1 MVRYFLG
8 AAEMNVDL
16 TAADI
21 RAAGP
26 DGAAAGESNQQ
37 NPSSSMRPANG
48 ATGGA
53 SQRDNAGVT
62 ANSSG
67 RMPPNHSGAGGQ
79 GEGMD
84 GSGRADENAENS
96 GQRRSI
102 ISSIR

>member
-1 MVRYFLG
+1 
-8 AAEMNVDL
+8 MNVDL

-26 DGAAAGESNQQ
+26 DGAAVAESNQQ

-48 ATGGA
+48 AAGGV
-53 SQRDNAGVT
+53 SQNAGVT

-67 RMPPNHSGAGGQ
+67 RMPPNHGAAGGQ
-79 GEGMD
+79 GEGLD